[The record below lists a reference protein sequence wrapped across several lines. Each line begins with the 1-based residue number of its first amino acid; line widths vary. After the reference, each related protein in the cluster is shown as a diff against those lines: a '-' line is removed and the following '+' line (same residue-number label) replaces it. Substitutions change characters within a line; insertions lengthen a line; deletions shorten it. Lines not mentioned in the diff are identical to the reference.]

1 MGNRKVQGKGDRGM
15 TIEFTLNGEDA
26 VIQTEPNS
34 RFIDLLRGTFHLLGA
49 KSNCLIGICGT
60 CSIIFNG
67 NVIKSCLL
75 PAFRVHESEIIT
87 IEGFSKTDAYQDII
101 KGFEKAGV
109 ENCGYCDTGKILT
122 IETILTKN
130 RQPTR
135 NEILLGF
142 RGIQCRCTEP
152 VSLVEAVLATADIR
166 QRRIYGRTA

>member
-1 MGNRKVQGKGDRGM
+1 M
-15 TIEFTLNGEDA
+15 TLEFILNGEDV
-26 VIQTEPNS
+26 VIQAEAKA
-34 RFIDLLRGTFHLLGA
+34 RFIDVLRGSFHLLGA
-49 KSNCLIGICGT
+49 KSSCLIGVCGA

-75 PAFRVHESEIIT
+75 PTFRVQESEIIT

-101 KGFEKAGV
+101 QGFEKAGV

-122 IETILTKN
+122 VETILAKN

-135 NEILLGF
+135 HEILLGF
-142 RGIQCRCTEP
+142 RGIKCRCTEP
-152 VSLVEAVLATADIR
+152 ISLVEAVLATADIR